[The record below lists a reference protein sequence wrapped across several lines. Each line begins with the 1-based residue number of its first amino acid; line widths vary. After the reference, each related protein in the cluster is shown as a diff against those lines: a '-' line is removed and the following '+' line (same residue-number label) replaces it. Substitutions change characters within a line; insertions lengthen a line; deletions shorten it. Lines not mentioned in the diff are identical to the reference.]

1 MESTITSA
9 KNPRIKAA
17 AELRD
22 RKERD
27 ARKLFLID
35 GEREIVRA
43 QAAGVE
49 LVELYECEISL
60 DLVPNAA
67 LARFQVAPSAFEKLA
82 YGERRHGAVAVARQF
97 SLSLEAFSAKSPQ
110 KVCVYVGVEKPGNV
124 GALLRTADA
133 AGIDGVILADAR
145 TDVFNPNVVRA
156 SAGAIFS
163 MPLAAGRVEE
173 VLNWLTQNSFRVY
186 AARVDGAIDYRHVD
200 WAGPCAVVLGSEAE
214 GLDAA
219 WHGAGITPISLPMR
233 GKVDSLNVSVTAG
246 ILLYEMMRDAG

>member
-1 MESTITSA
+1 MESVITSA

-35 GEREIVRA
+35 GEREILRA
-43 QAAGVE
+43 LDAGIE
-49 LVELYECEISL
+49 LIELYECGTSL
-60 DLVPNAA
+60 S
-67 LARFQVAPSAFEKLA
+67 LAVNTGMMRFQVAPAAFEKLA

-97 SLSLEAFSAKSPQ
+97 SVSLERFAEKAPQ
-110 KVCVYVGVEKPGNV
+110 RVCVYVGVEKPGNV

-145 TDVFNPNVVRA
+145 TDIFNPNVVRA

-163 MPLAAGRVEE
+163 MPLAAASAADVIQ
-173 VLNWLTQNSFRVY
+173 WLDEKRFRIY

-219 WHGAGITPISLPMR
+219 WRGAGVTAISLPMR
-233 GKVDSLNVSVTAG
+233 GEVDSLNVSVTAG
-246 ILLYEMMRDAG
+246 ILLYEMMREER